1 MSLFISNFLS
11 FFQIAGFVAGA
22 LFVLALALGLLL
34 IQALNQ
40 ILSVTEE
47 Y

>member
-11 FFQIAGFVAGA
+11 FFQIAGFVAGV
-22 LFVLALALGLLL
+22 LLVLALALGLLL